1 MSNRKIGR
9 KPITY
14 DSSGN
19 EIAIPNPRKLVYFI
33 LQPNVSGL
41 SPYNS
46 ETRKNLGS
54 LLHCNRYYDSIEY
67 DEERDKEIITNSL
80 RNLWLGK
87 NYGLVCLDFGQRE
100 HLLKDAADICGK
112 DFELQDFP
120 KDGWDYLVK
129 NSYVKIGKCE
139 PKNEKVLDA
148 IENQEAVSGRL
159 SGCQTGNPNTLFSL
173 GYIWGSES
181 YWHNEFREY
190 KVRGE
195 WFMFEPIMKALKDAN
210 MASVK
215 AVHENE
221 HRTINLKDLDVPL
234 SEEALNLQRWK
245 QEQES
250 EQHNFRNVS
259 SLGPD
264 VWYAFEGDTWTENME
279 TLEIFISILFTNYS
293 EYAMT
298 RGVLL
303 TKKRK
308 SSMVDMFGDRVEVG
322 EYYYRDSTDRAYQC
336 GAKGISLKNAIV
348 LYGEVDWHIKRMVKK
363 EKENR
368 EEKERIEWE
377 KGAVVVQKNMN
388 I

>member
-19 EIAIPNPRKLVYFI
+19 EIAIPNPCELVYFI

-41 SPYNS
+41 SPYDRS
-46 ETRKNLGS
+46 
-54 LLHCNRYYDSIEY
+54 YQDSIEY
-67 DEERDKEIITNSL
+67 DEETEEEIITNSL
-80 RNLWLGK
+80 RNLWWGK
-87 NYGLVCLDFGQRE
+87 YGQECFGFGQRE

-112 DFELQDFP
+112 DFELEDFP
-120 KDGWDYLVK
+120 EDGWDYLVK
-129 NSYVKIGKCE
+129 NSYVKIGRCE
-139 PKNEKVLDA
+139 PKNEKVLEA
-148 IENQEAVSGRL
+148 IENQAVVSGRL
-159 SGCQTGNPNTLFSL
+159 AACQTGNPNTLFSL

-190 KVRGE
+190 KVKGE

-215 AVHENE
+215 AVSENE
-221 HRTINLKDLDVPL
+221 YRTINLKDLDVPL
-234 SEEALNLQRWK
+234 SEESLNLQQWK
-245 QEQES
+245 QELES
-250 EQHNFRNVS
+250 EQHNFRDIY

-264 VWYAFEGDTWTENME
+264 VWYAFEGDTWDENSE
-279 TLEIFISILFTNYS
+279 TLQIFISILFTNYS
-293 EYAMT
+293 AYAMT
-298 RGVLL
+298 GGASL
-303 TKKRK
+303 TEKQK

-322 EYYYRDSTDRAYQC
+322 EYYYRDWTDNYQF

-348 LYGEVDWHIKRMVKK
+348 LYGEVDSHIKSMVKK
-363 EKENR
+363 EKEKR
-368 EEKERIEWE
+368 EKKRLIRDPMDLGIYPKEEIT
-377 KGAVVVQKNMN
+377 